1 MLNRQPNSRMCF
13 VCGLEN
19 PFGLHLHFYDN
30 GQDEVYADFTIAPE
44 HQGYPGVAHG
54 GVTAAILDETAGRT
68 VLISDPMHFFMTVKM
83 EIKYRQPVPV
93 GTPLRAV
100 GRMTKQ
106 KGRLVN
112 AHAEIHSSEGEVLA
126 EADLLLTDVPVE
138 VFNPSEADKLGWRVY
153 ES

>member
-1 MLNRQPNSRMCF
+1 MLTKQPNSRMCF
-13 VCGLEN
+13 ACGLEN

-44 HQGYPGVAHG
+44 HQGYPGVVHG
-54 GVTAAILDETAGRT
+54 GVTAAILDECAGRT
-68 VLISDPMHFFMTVKM
+68 VLIADQTHFFMTAKM

-93 GTPLRAV
+93 GVPLRAV

-112 AHAEIHSSEGEVLA
+112 AHAEIHSPEGDVLA
-126 EADLLLTDVPVE
+126 EADLLLTDIPTE
-138 VFNPSEADKLGWRVY
+138 VFNPSEADKLGWKVY